1 MTDAAIIGRVTAP
14 EVHVMSFNIRRR
26 LPSARR
32 GSPDRWSTRRP
43 LVTRLLA
50 AEQPTI
56 LGVQEALADQVHVI
70 AEGLGPAYRW
80 VGMGR
85 DPSGRGER
93 CPVFYDADRLE
104 LIAWRQRAL
113 SATPDLLGS
122 RTRSWGNLTRRIL
135 VSAAFADR
143 STGARIVA
151 FNTHLDHLSWR
162 SRLHSARFIVELAS
176 ASQAADPDAAVVV
189 TGDFNA
195 NERSAVYRA
204 LTADGVLRDS
214 WDAAAE
220 RITPQW
226 GTYHGYRRLRRGGP
240 RIDFVFAG
248 RGVDVARV
256 AINAARF
263 DGLAASDHEPVQ
275 AVVRP
280 PAAGD
285 DQHEEG

>member
-1 MTDAAIIGRVTAP
+1 MTDAATIGPVTAP
-14 EVHVMSFNIRRR
+14 NVHVMSFNIRRR
-26 LPSARR
+26 IPSARR
-32 GSPDRWSTRRP
+32 GGPDRWSARRP
-43 LVTRLLA
+43 LVKRLLA

-56 LGVQEALADQVHVI
+56 VGVQEALADQVHVI

-93 CPVFYDADRLE
+93 CPIFYDADRLD
-104 LIAWRQRAL
+104 LTAWRQRAL

-122 RTRSWGNLTRRIL
+122 RTRSWGNVTRRIL

-143 STGARIVA
+143 ATGARIVA

-162 SRLHSARFIVELAS
+162 SRLHSARLILELAA
-176 ASQAADPDAAVVV
+176 ASHAADPDAAIVV

-204 LTADGVLRDS
+204 LTADGMLRDT
-214 WDAAAE
+214 WEAAAE
-220 RITPQW
+220 QLTPQW

-240 RIDFVFAG
+240 RIDYVFAG
-248 RGVDVARV
+248 PGVEVESV

-263 DGLAASDHEPVQ
+263 DGRAASDHEPVQ
-275 AVVRP
+275 TVIRP
-280 PAAGD
+280 PAPD
-285 DQHEEG
+285 DQHEEA

>member
-1 MTDAAIIGRVTAP
+1 MTDAATIGPVTAP
-14 EVHVMSFNIRRR
+14 NVHVMSFNIRRR
-26 LPSARR
+26 IPSARR
-32 GSPDRWSTRRP
+32 GGPDRWSARRP
-43 LVTRLLA
+43 LVKRLLA

-56 LGVQEALADQVHVI
+56 VGVQEALADQVHVI

-93 CPVFYDADRLE
+93 CPIFYDADRLD
-104 LIAWRQRAL
+104 LTAWRQRAL

-122 RTRSWGNLTRRIL
+122 RTRSWGNVTRRIL

-143 STGARIVA
+143 ATGARIVA

-162 SRLHSARFIVELAS
+162 SRLHSARLILELAA
-176 ASQAADPDAAVVV
+176 ASHAADPDAAIVV

-204 LTADGVLRDS
+204 LTADGMLRDT
-214 WDAAAE
+214 WEAAAE
-220 RITPQW
+220 QLTPQW

-240 RIDFVFAG
+240 RIDYVFAG
-248 RGVDVARV
+248 PSVEVESV

-263 DGLAASDHEPVQ
+263 DGRAASDHEPVQ
-275 AVVRP
+275 TVIRP
-280 PAAGD
+280 PAPD
-285 DQHEEG
+285 HQHEEA